1 MHIRKLNETDYE
13 DILLKWWK
21 DWRWVAPQK
30 DMLPE
35 NGSGG
40 FIVYDE
46 DVPVCA
52 GFLYNTNSGIAWC
65 EFVVSNFEYK
75 DRDKRKKALLLLLD
89 TLEQVALSLGKK
101 YLYSVL
107 KSHGLINTYET
118 AGYVKGD
125 KGYQEMIKLIWQQQR
140 Q

>member
-21 DWRWVAPQK
+21 DWKWTAPQK

-65 EFVVSNFEYK
+65 EFVISNFEYREK
-75 DRDKRKKALLLLLD
+75 DKRREALLLLLN
-89 TLEQVALSLGKK
+89 TLEQVASSLGKK

-107 KSHGLINTYET
+107 KNHSLIDTYEA

-125 KGYQEMIKLIWQQQR
+125 RGYQEMIKLIWQQQ
-140 Q
+140 QQ